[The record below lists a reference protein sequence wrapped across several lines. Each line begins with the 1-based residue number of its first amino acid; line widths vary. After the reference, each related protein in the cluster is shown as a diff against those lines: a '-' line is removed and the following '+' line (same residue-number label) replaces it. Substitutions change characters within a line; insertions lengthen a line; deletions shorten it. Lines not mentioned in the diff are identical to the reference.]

1 METLGDLYQRIQKN
15 ANVQETLREA
25 LFHTY
30 QSLDLD
36 EFNEDSPNDGFDDA
50 ARLIE
55 AKRDELHQIMENLD
69 EHIGGKSP
77 KEIAA
82 FFSSILD
89 IYNQL
94 YIHSTQGVISVRIR
108 LIDYIPQTRNHVPP
122 PVFYHEISMIYAPEE
137 IRAMQKCLET
147 MEKTNPLYYFFM
159 GVLDKAFDAN
169 QFNETSSYLL
179 LEIANYFIMQLE
191 KKRNGEEVAVFK
203 ERFAKNKRAL
213 DRTANE
219 YRELEVI
226 LNGHMS
232 KYPVLAVV
240 PNMIRSLI
248 LIRFGVV
255 EPKYAPEILHAINN
269 NMKAY
274 NQAKRV
280 VSFDF
285 SRMPPMQQAMIRK
298 QEMILKFQMEVLSY
312 TGEVLEKDFSGFI
325 GEYERMMVEI
335 ETKSAQVDSNDPRS
349 SQLVK
354 QKRTLQTEYE
364 QRRKSF
370 DVLKCQ
376 QSLVEVQQ
384 KMIESSLTKFESE
397 GSMHGEVHK
406 SFKSGLFVEDKPK
419 PQEKE
424 DPEKKNRMA
433 SMDRREKEE

>member
-1 METLGDLYQRIQKN
+1 MESLADLYSKIQKN
-15 ANVQETLREA
+15 SNVQETLREA
-25 LFHTY
+25 LFHEY
-30 QSLDLD
+30 KSLDLD
-36 EFNEDSPNDGFDDA
+36 DFEIDGTKEGFDDA
-50 ARLIE
+50 AKLIQ
-55 AKRDELHQIMENLD
+55 AKREELHQIMDNLE

-82 FFSSILD
+82 FFTSILD

-94 YIHSTQGVISVRIR
+94 YIHSTQGVISVKIR

-122 PVFYHEISMIYAPEE
+122 PIFYNEISMVFAPEE

-147 MEKTNPLYYFFM
+147 MEKSNPLYYFFM

-179 LEIANYFIMQLE
+179 LEIANYFILQLE
-191 KKRNGEEVAVFK
+191 KKSESEEVTEFR
-203 ERFAKNKRAL
+203 ERHGKNKRAL
-213 DRTANE
+213 DRTAQE
-219 YRELEVI
+219 HRELEVV
-226 LNGHMS
+226 LNGHLS
-232 KYPVLAVV
+232 KYPVLSVI

-255 EPKYAPEILHAINN
+255 DPKFAPEILRAVNE

-285 SRMPPMQQAMIRK
+285 NRQPPLQQAMLKK
-298 QEMILKFQMEVLSY
+298 QEMILRFQMEVLSY
-312 TGEVLEKDFSGFI
+312 TGDVLEKDFSAFI
-325 GEYERMMVEI
+325 GEYRRMMVEI
-335 ETKSAQVDSNDPRS
+335 ETKSSQVDSNDPRA

-354 QKRTLQTEYE
+354 QKRMLQSEYE
-364 QRRKSF
+364 ERRKAI

-384 KMIESSLTKFESE
+384 QMIDSALTKFESE
-397 GSMHGEVHK
+397 GAMGGEVHK
-406 SFKSGLFVEDKPK
+406 TFKSSLFIEDKPK
-419 PQEKE
+419 PQPKE

-433 SMDRREKEE
+433 SIDRREKDE